1 MVNLTTS
8 VLTNPLFILILVLT
22 FFVWLIILSLTF
34 FVFMRNYRKLVRETT
49 GSDLKDIWQIYISRL
64 EVTQK
69 GLTDLGSAV
78 KEMKEADKKHLQK
91 VSLVRFNPF
100 SDTGGNQSF
109 AMSLLNGRGDGV
121 VFSSLHG
128 REGTRVYGKSVE
140 GFKSAGYEFSKE
152 EGEAVNYAAKS

>member
-1 MVNLTTS
+1 MVNLTTDILNNQAF
-8 VLTNPLFILILVLT
+8 VLILGLT
-22 FFVWLIILSLTF
+22 FIVWLIILSLTF
-34 FVFMRNYRKLVRETT
+34 FVFTRNYRKLVRETT
-49 GSDLKDIWQIYISRL
+49 GSDLKDIWQIYINRL
-64 EVTQK
+64 EDTQK
-69 GLTDLGSAV
+69 GLVDLGSTV
-78 KEMKEADKKHLQK
+78 KGMKEADLKHLQK

-109 AMSLLNGRGDGV
+109 AIALLDGRGDGV

-128 REGTRVYGKSVE
+128 REGTRVYGKSVA